1 MPVSLPRFCASA
13 ALALCAAFLL
23 PPGAA
28 AAQCPPVRV
37 PPSAEYLKLVSRYAS
52 NEHAEAVLALK
63 GWSEEGLRC
72 DLENLHAAA
81 VAVSRCRGKCE
92 DRVVFERFQVR
103 AALLLHAEREIMEQF
118 GVPVTEQSVTCSTGP
133 QAQTVERLATILL
146 LVAPEAKA
154 FLSRFYVA
162 MTRRAHWSHCIPQA
176 EQWARTGL
184 KRLPRDGSL
193 LMTLGIVLETT
204 AFLTLVPAP
213 RAATMGPRAVR
224 QFEAQTAKLGALWE
238 RVRRTFDEALA
249 ADPNLHEARL
259 RLGRVL
265 WRLDRPEPARALF
278 EEVLSKSD
286 DKVILYL
293 AHLFLGRVHEDQNRL
308 ADAEK
313 EYLAAMAIHPSSEAA
328 AVALSH
334 ARLMMGDTGGAREAM
349 DAGLEQVRL
358 RVGADP
364 YKNYPMTHT
373 REGQADL
380 DGLRKALI
388 R

>member
-1 MPVSLPRFCASA
+1 MPVPSSKICGSALLALTA
-13 ALALCAAFLL
+13 ALLVPAVAS
-23 PPGAA
+23 

-37 PPSAEYLKLVSRYAS
+37 PPSAEYLKLVTRYAS

-63 GWSEEGLRC
+63 GWSGERLRC
-72 DLENLHAAA
+72 DLDNLHAAA

-118 GVPVTEQSVTCSTGP
+118 AVPVTEQSVTCSSGP

-146 LVAPEAKA
+146 LVDPEAKA

-162 MTRRAHWSHCIPQA
+162 MTRRAQWSHCIPEA

-184 KRLPRDGSL
+184 KRFPKDGPL

-213 RAATMGPRAVR
+213 RAATLGPQAVR

-238 RVRRTFDEALA
+238 RVRRTFEEALA
-249 ADPNLHEARL
+249 ADRNLHEARL

-265 WRLDRPEPARALF
+265 WRLDRPEPARAAF
-278 EEVLSKSD
+278 EEVISKSD
-286 DKVILYL
+286 DNVVLYL
-293 AHLFLGRVHEDQNRL
+293 AHLFLGRIYEDQNRL
-308 ADAEK
+308 AEAEK
-313 EYLAAMAIHPSSEAA
+313 EYQAALALRPFSEAA
-328 AVALSH
+328 AVAISH
-334 ARLMMGDTGGAREAM
+334 ARLMMGDTAGAREAM
-349 DAGLEQVRL
+349 DQGLEQVRL

-364 YKNYPMTHT
+364 YKNYPMSHT
-373 REGQADL
+373 REGQTDL
-380 DGLRKALI
+380 DALRKALI